1 MREAEALRGIVVVKR
16 VSDVSGTLVM
26 EDFMRKEKDLLYLIR
41 FVMDQDASGEGQGR
55 CGQGSKGRRGG
66 QQQSSN

>member
-41 FVMDQDASGEGQGR
+41 FVMDQDASGEGQG
-55 CGQGSKGRRGG
+55 
-66 QQQSSN
+66 